1 MVKGCKELFLI
12 WTARCVSQLMRGNA
26 KAIADR
32 TPEEG
37 EPQNYMFGEMRDALG
52 ITKQIDILD
61 HIYSLPADEQAEAH
75 AKIEAIEHAAM
86 RKQVPQPGLVTLMEF
101 LDKHCIRKAICTRNF
116 DIPVDHFLGN
126 HFPGHVKAFHPVV
139 TREFRPPKPSP
150 AGILHISHAWEVVES
165 AGVPATSPSSRPV
178 PLLMVGDSIDD
189 MIAGHDAG
197 AVTVLLRSAGK
208 EELEQDERTHVVIDR
223 LDDLIGLLEKGLEI

>member
-1 MVKGCKELFLI
+1 MVKSCRELYST
-12 WTARCVSQLMRGNA
+12 WTARYVSQSNA
-26 KAIADR
+26 RDLDATTDR
-32 TPEEG
+32 NPEEG
-37 EPQNYMFGEMRDALG
+37 EPQNYMFGEMREALG

-61 HIYSLPADEQAEAH
+61 HIYSLPTDQQATAH

-86 RKQVPQPGLVTLMEF
+86 QKQVPQPGLVTLMEF
-101 LDKHCIRKAICTRNF
+101 LDKHSIHKAICTRNF
-116 DIPVDHFLGN
+116 DSPVDHFLGN

-150 AGILHISHAWEVVES
+150 AGILHIAHSWKVVGS
-165 AGVPATSPSSRPV
+165 ARVPDISPADRLV

-208 EELEQDERTHVVIDR
+208 EELERDERTHIMIDR
-223 LDDLIGLLEKGLEI
+223 LDDLIGILEKGLQV